1 MRFLKPKFHKRQS
14 VDSSLWN
21 ILINGDTEYEYSD
34 GCDNKITIIYVKL
47 SKQFQL

>member
-1 MRFLKPKFHKRQS
+1 MSFLNPKFHKRQS
-14 VDSSLWN
+14 VDYSLWKM
-21 ILINGDTEYEYSD
+21 LIDGDTEHSE